1 MRAPHSTHTG
11 VGAYVAVHDCGHV
24 QRWFYQWVV
33 LPYWLYLDSCNYF
46 ASNHLFIHLLLSFP
60 AIYLFRL
67 HRLLMDRHIYSV
79 VRHGDSPVKN
89 GLQLAGIFSY
99 PPQRFTPIEVGE
111 YEDFHDCGRVQRW
124 FFTGGVFQLLW
135 FRLFIYSFIVYLFM
149 YLFIYSCIHLFNS
162 FHN

>member
-1 MRAPHSTHTG
+1 MRAPNSPHTG
-11 VGAYVAVHDCGHV
+11 VGEYAYFHHCGRV
-24 QRWFYQWVV
+24 QRWFLFKGFFYNI
-33 LPYWLYLDSCNYF
+33 YDLYSCIYF
-46 ASNHLFIHLLLSFP
+46 AFNYAFIHLLLSFP

-79 VRHGDSPVKN
+79 VRHGDSTVKN